1 MERFLNSYFRGV
13 QKTGEVHEEIT
24 FVIPKEESSNFG
36 GFFEALDERLDE
48 FEIKSYGV
56 SMSNLEDVF
65 LKINQEFAPELF
77 GGLKGFGGRQV
88 KMLERESNQSIGRH
102 AIANSTGQSQEISDE
117 SNSDHEDISNDF
129 SGTKTL
135 DDSGGFE
142 YEIEDDGVNLIRGSS
157 TIRSCTA
164 SAAKRIIIYKRD
176 WCGLLCQVIIP
187 IVLVLFGL
195 WLQAKPS
202 KLT

>member
-1 MERFLNSYFRGV
+1 MDLSDGSDSDN
-13 QKTGEVHEEIT
+13 EIT
-24 FVIPKEESSNFG
+24 NEC
-36 GFFEALDERLDE
+36 
-48 FEIKSYGV
+48 
-56 SMSNLEDVF
+56 
-65 LKINQEFAPELF
+65 
-77 GGLKGFGGRQV
+77 
-88 KMLERESNQSIGRH
+88 
-102 AIANSTGQSQEISDE
+102 
-117 SNSDHEDISNDF
+117 

-135 DDSGGFE
+135 DDSGGGD
-142 YEIEDDGVNLIRGSS
+142 YEMEDDGVNLIRGSS

-202 KLT
+202 KLTQSPPRAISTEYYPYKQRMIMNEMPVNQTGVNDATGLEIAQAFPNYTDAFEVTKFTKNMSYMDFYDEVFAARNEGDNYPYRYGSFNIYTAQKDLNDY